1 MLIEERLELVPR
13 DQVHAVI
20 QIDVSG
26 ARDNE
31 QFLWLGRPL
40 VGIFAE
46 LPGVSNVTCVY
57 RELRPC

>member
-1 MLIEERLELVPR
+1 MPRRHHELSGGEMLIEERLELVPR

-26 ARDNE
+26 TRDNE

-40 VGIFAE
+40 VGIFA
-46 LPGVSNVTCVY
+46 VS
-57 RELRPC
+57 RE